1 MSKGHVVLDSAQ
13 QAAVDDDADIVVV
26 RASAG
31 SGKTEVLAQ
40 RVERIVAADAA
51 GGRRVLCL
59 SYTNRAAGELR
70 ERFADRLGDRG
81 ELVETSTVHAFA
93 HDVVRRHGTWLGLPL
108 EPEVLVNDA
117 DRLVMLS
124 EVVVDVA
131 WDAGGSDGRDL
142 LQRVDLA
149 RARCETDDL
158 VDIWRAAMASRG
170 LIDFQGLIDA
180 AAELL
185 ALDAVG
191 RQIRRPY
198 ESVFI
203 DEAHNLT
210 PSQDGLLRLLAGE
223 PGGDGP
229 KLTLV
234 GEPDQALVDFAG
246 GDGHLMLRLAKDHD
260 SVVHILSINYRSA
273 TKLVALAAAVKVDL
287 DASSTSRDISYGA
300 EGAIELRECTDE
312 DREAET
318 VVEWV
323 LSLVKYGAPREA
335 LAEGEDSSVKLSDIA
350 VLARSGTAL
359 RRVRGALDAENIQ
372 VTHAV
377 AMEDWMGSTQGRVTL
392 AVIGWRGGAEVAG
405 ARWLSQELELGDGPR
420 DPDDLSRALHN
431 QVPWLSEVAMDER
444 PGALFDLLGGDNYP
458 NASED
463 SGQWEADRLELAAVW
478 ERYAARVPL
487 RDRSW
492 QSLQIFLSRMPRDSA
507 GGDALR
513 VGTIHSAQGREFKAV
528 AVVGLNDGQLPDFR
542 ARSDNDRAA
551 ELRAFYVA
559 VSRPTRLLLLTR
571 AQSRETRYG
580 SRGSERSP
588 FMSYADPLVS

>member
-1 MSKGHVVLDSAQ
+1 
-13 QAAVDDDADIVVV
+13 
-26 RASAG
+26 
-31 SGKTEVLAQ
+31 
-40 RVERIVAADAA
+40 
-51 GGRRVLCL
+51 
-59 SYTNRAAGELR
+59 
-70 ERFADRLGDRG
+70 
-81 ELVETSTVHAFA
+81 
-93 HDVVRRHGTWLGLPL
+93 
-108 EPEVLVNDA
+108 
-117 DRLVMLS
+117 
-124 EVVVDVA
+124 
-131 WDAGGSDGRDL
+131 
-142 LQRVDLA
+142 
-149 RARCETDDL
+149 
-158 VDIWRAAMASRG
+158 
-170 LIDFQGLIDA
+170 
-180 AAELL
+180 
-185 ALDAVG
+185 
-191 RQIRRPY
+191 
-198 ESVFI
+198 
-203 DEAHNLT
+203 
-210 PSQDGLLRLLAGE
+210 
-223 PGGDGP
+223 
-229 KLTLV
+229 
-234 GEPDQALVDFAG
+234 
-246 GDGHLMLRLAKDHD
+246 
-260 SVVHILSINYRSA
+260 
-273 TKLVALAAAVKVDL
+273 
-287 DASSTSRDISYGA
+287 
-300 EGAIELRECTDE
+300 
-312 DREAET
+312 
-318 VVEWV
+318 
-323 LSLVKYGAPREA
+323 
-335 LAEGEDSSVKLSDIA
+335 

-359 RRVRGALDAENIQ
+359 RRVRGALDAENIK

-444 PGALFDLLGGDNYP
+444 PGALFDLLCGEVSP

-580 SRGSERSP
+580 SRRSERSP